1 LGIVVFYYF
10 IYLNVLLVS
19 PSEVGQTSL
28 FLHGYNIISGVR
40 SEKPGKVSNVLLEKD
55 GEDQL
60 DESCEK

>member
-1 LGIVVFYYF
+1 M
-10 IYLNVLLVS
+10 LLVS